1 MPDVNFTF
9 RADEALKDAFIRK
22 AKKDNRNAS
31 ILLRDYMRHYVES
44 DSQGAD
50 TPRPTAAG
58 TTGQPEAKDGQ

>member
-31 ILLRDYMRHYVES
+31 ILLRDYMRHYVEG
-44 DSQGAD
+44 DPQGGD
-50 TPRPTAAG
+50 TPRTSDASTVRG
-58 TTGQPEAKDGQ
+58 PEVKDGE